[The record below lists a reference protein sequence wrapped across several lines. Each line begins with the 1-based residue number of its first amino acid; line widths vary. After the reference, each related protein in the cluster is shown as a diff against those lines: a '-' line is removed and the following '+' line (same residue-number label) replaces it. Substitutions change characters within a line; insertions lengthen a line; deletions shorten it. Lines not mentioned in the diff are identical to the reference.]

1 MSRNRRLTIK
11 ASLAILALGLVALST
26 PAQGPDGRYW
36 RLDDIHF
43 KFAEWEANYP
53 DIFRVDTLGFSGLGE
68 AIPLGRVSGNVHQDE
83 EEPRLLF
90 HAAQHAN
97 EANGTGAVMKS
108 IERLLRDYDDDP
120 TVRARVEDLELC
132 FAPVINVDGHRLVFA
147 GVPNW
152 QDWRKTL
159 RDYDADDIA
168 DFPDDGV
175 DTHRNWDWF
184 WEDYDSGDPQKDKG
198 PFPFSE
204 SEVLALRDFVLAERP
219 LLVVDYHSPV
229 TISWSNYVFW
239 PWLSQHG
246 WGESPDAAVFGPIA
260 EAWAANTLTETGGHF
275 NAIWAW
281 DTLPKEQCWVYGNT
295 GILTLVMEI
304 ADHCWWSGATVDSI
318 ATRVARGSEYLQDR
332 ALNGPGIRGC
342 VTDAAT
348 GLPLVAE
355 VEIVQLHGDEVGPHL
370 SETSFGAFY
379 RFTQASYYDLIVRCE
394 GYVDQSREVSVS
406 GGGWT
411 RADFELEQDTTQV
424 WEGDTAA
431 TWLRFRNP
439 LVATDPILLS
449 LPAGR
454 APARLELI
462 DIQGRRVALLGEAL
476 APGLV
481 HTLDLPSTLP
491 AGVYLLSVRSGDLQ
505 AARRVTLLR

>member
-168 DFPDDGV
+168 DLLPQVLKSLYADLGLEGV
-175 DTHRNWDWF
+175 
-184 WEDYDSGDPQKDKG
+184 P
-198 PFPFSE
+198 
-204 SEVLALRDFVLAERP
+204 
-219 LLVVDYHSPV
+219 
-229 TISWSNYVFW
+229 
-239 PWLSQHG
+239 
-246 WGESPDAAVFGPIA
+246 
-260 EAWAANTLTETGGHF
+260 NTTF
-275 NAIWAW
+275 
-281 DTLPKEQCWVYGNT
+281 
-295 GILTLVMEI
+295 
-304 ADHCWWSGATVDSI
+304 
-318 ATRVARGSEYLQDR
+318 
-332 ALNGPGIRGC
+332 
-342 VTDAAT
+342 
-348 GLPLVAE
+348 
-355 VEIVQLHGDEVGPHL
+355 
-370 SETSFGAFY
+370 
-379 RFTQASYYDLIVRCE
+379 
-394 GYVDQSREVSVS
+394 
-406 GGGWT
+406 
-411 RADFELEQDTTQV
+411 
-424 WEGDTAA
+424 
-431 TWLRFRNP
+431 
-439 LVATDPILLS
+439 
-449 LPAGR
+449 
-454 APARLELI
+454 
-462 DIQGRRVALLGEAL
+462 
-476 APGLV
+476 
-481 HTLDLPSTLP
+481 
-491 AGVYLLSVRSGDLQ
+491 
-505 AARRVTLLR
+505 